1 MNKNIGIA
9 LVVLFALGAIS
20 ASAETTGTTIAGSVT
35 TTNTG
40 TVGLPPRPPMPPA
53 FRDTRTE
60 MEAREKVLRQT
71 QQASFG
77 DRAKEMRGEVK
88 NTREEMEARA
98 KALRAS
104 TAAARINMKDEAQK
118 KRLEIA
124 RKQTELV
131 TKRLEA
137 AIERVQK
144 LSDRVT
150 ERLNK
155 LEAEGV
161 NVTVSRGHI
170 AEAKVKLEEA
180 RTKTA
185 AVKLAIETI
194 FASATASTTPKDSFK
209 KVQELVKD
217 TVRSI
222 QEAHRHVALAI
233 SSVKPGL
240 NKPRPA
246 TTTPATTT
254 STTTQ

>member
-60 MEAREKVLRQT
+60 MEAREK
-71 QQASFG
+71 
-77 DRAKEMRGEVK
+77 E
-88 NTREEMEARA
+88 
-98 KALRAS
+98 LRAS
-104 TAAARINMKDEAQK
+104 TTAARINMKDEAQK

-180 RTKTA
+180 RTKNA